1 MSKVSVMN
9 RFKTFIINLVLYHF
23 DNRVR
28 VRFWRTILN
37 YMNIVLNGHII
48 YHNIITEVDFKMSH
62 LIAQ

>member
-1 MSKVSVMN
+1 MN
-9 RFKTFIINLVLYHF
+9 RFKTFIINFVLYHF

-48 YHNIITEVDFKMSH
+48 YHNYH
-62 LIAQ
+62 